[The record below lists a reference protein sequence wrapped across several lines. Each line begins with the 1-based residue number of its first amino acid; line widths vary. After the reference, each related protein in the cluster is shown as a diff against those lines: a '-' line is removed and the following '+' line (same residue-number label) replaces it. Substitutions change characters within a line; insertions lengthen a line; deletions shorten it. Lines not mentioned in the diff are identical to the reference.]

1 MKRDPFYVKD
11 SFTEQLERE
20 EQMRN
25 EKRKAFMDEQRRYYQ
40 EYLKRKD
47 QSKSNKIKNIEIN
60 NPIKITDEQKFYKP
74 HHNIDAQNDNLC
86 TNVAKDNMYART
98 GYEVK
103 PFTPRNENKINEQYN
118 IINMKQNEQK
128 QEQQPMED
136 NSNVHYN
143 KGIEDIYNNEF
154 KIKKENEEVNAN
166 KNYIQVDK
174 REYSRY
180 LDYLKYKED
189 LEKQQML
196 EEYIARKKEQEEI
209 ERQNELNKNNYVPPP
224 NLPMNYHM
232 KSKDNSNFNNYMNIP
247 KDDYIKQYAQQ
258 MKQKEPEEKTESIPL
273 DPMMEAKQE
282 YLSNKNKNNS
292 SYTNLTHL
300 MTLNPSLKTVP
311 KKADYIN
318 PDKQN
323 EIQMKLEKQR
333 LYRESLDEQ
342 MKARPQSAMKKESI
356 QERNALRKEIPPNP
370 CKYNNLN
377 KYRLRT

>member
-1 MKRDPFYVKD
+1 
-11 SFTEQLERE
+11 
-20 EQMRN
+20 
-25 EKRKAFMDEQRRYYQ
+25 
-40 EYLKRKD
+40 
-47 QSKSNKIKNIEIN
+47 
-60 NPIKITDEQKFYKP
+60 
-74 HHNIDAQNDNLC
+74 
-86 TNVAKDNMYART
+86 
-98 GYEVK
+98 
-103 PFTPRNENKINEQYN
+103 
-118 IINMKQNEQK
+118 
-128 QEQQPMED
+128 
-136 NSNVHYN
+136 
-143 KGIEDIYNNEF
+143 
-154 KIKKENEEVNAN
+154 
-166 KNYIQVDK
+166 
-174 REYSRY
+174 
-180 LDYLKYKED
+180 
-189 LEKQQML
+189 
-196 EEYIARKKEQEEI
+196 
-209 ERQNELNKNNYVPPP
+209 
-224 NLPMNYHM
+224 M
-232 KSKDNSNFNNYMNIP
+232 KSKDNSHFHTYMNIP

-273 DPMMEAKQE
+273 DPMIEAKQE

-342 MKARPQSAMKKESI
+342 MKARPQYAMKKESI

>member
-136 NSNVHYN
+136 NSNVESQ
-143 KGIEDIYNNEF
+143 GG
-154 KIKKENEEVNAN
+154 
-166 KNYIQVDK
+166 
-174 REYSRY
+174 SGTT
-180 LDYLKYKED
+180 
-189 LEKQQML
+189 
-196 EEYIARKKEQEEI
+196 
-209 ERQNELNKNNYVPPP
+209 ERDTGDSAE
-224 NLPMNYHM
+224 
-232 KSKDNSNFNNYMNIP
+232 
-247 KDDYIKQYAQQ
+247 
-258 MKQKEPEEKTESIPL
+258 
-273 DPMMEAKQE
+273 
-282 YLSNKNKNNS
+282 
-292 SYTNLTHL
+292 
-300 MTLNPSLKTVP
+300 
-311 KKADYIN
+311 
-318 PDKQN
+318 PDK
-323 EIQMKLEKQR
+323 E
-333 LYRESLDEQ
+333 
-342 MKARPQSAMKKESI
+342 
-356 QERNALRKEIPPNP
+356 
-370 CKYNNLN
+370 
-377 KYRLRT
+377 

>member
-1 MKRDPFYVKD
+1 
-11 SFTEQLERE
+11 
-20 EQMRN
+20 
-25 EKRKAFMDEQRRYYQ
+25 
-40 EYLKRKD
+40 
-47 QSKSNKIKNIEIN
+47 
-60 NPIKITDEQKFYKP
+60 
-74 HHNIDAQNDNLC
+74 
-86 TNVAKDNMYART
+86 MYART

-136 NSNVHYN
+136 NSNVNYN

-166 KNYIQVDK
+166 KNYMQVDK

-247 KDDYIKQYAQQ
+247 KNDYIKQYAQQ

-311 KKADYIN
+311 KKA
-318 PDKQN
+318 
-323 EIQMKLEKQR
+323 
-333 LYRESLDEQ
+333 
-342 MKARPQSAMKKESI
+342 
-356 QERNALRKEIPPNP
+356 
-370 CKYNNLN
+370 
-377 KYRLRT
+377 